1 MFRWATLSPLNRVK
15 SLTDRLGEATGP
27 GFVETSPAREISS
40 SAKDAERA
48 KRQPVTAS
56 SLFVSDGFD
65 ALQELDIDC
74 QVPITYCRSSSG
86 DSVDLQSRTIYTT
99 MVVSDWC
106 IPILAHGWWVSI
118 LCIVGIIKG
127 RNCFFGRTH
136 QP

>member
-65 ALQELDIDC
+65 ASQELDLLENCKSLECAKYDANCIS
-74 QVPITYCRSSSG
+74 VKRAVTISPAPEHENCRIRAKFRGNLVKLECFS
-86 DSVDLQSRTIYTT
+86 Q
-99 MVVSDWC
+99 
-106 IPILAHGWWVSI
+106 ILISEIMEKTA
-118 LCIVGIIKG
+118 C
-127 RNCFFGRTH
+127 N
-136 QP
+136 